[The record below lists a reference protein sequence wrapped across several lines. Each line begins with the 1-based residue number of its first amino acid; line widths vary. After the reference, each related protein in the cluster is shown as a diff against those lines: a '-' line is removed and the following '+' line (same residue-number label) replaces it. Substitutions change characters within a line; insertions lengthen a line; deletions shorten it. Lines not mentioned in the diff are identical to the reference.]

1 MTWEILWPLIL
12 GFALSGA
19 VQAVYRT
26 LQLPGELELLPPLA
40 ERRLPIAAHRRRRL
54 R

>member
-1 MTWEILWPLIL
+1 MLGPIGHALGLAFAMLWEILWALIL

-26 LQLPGELELLPPLA
+26 LQLPGELELLPP
-40 ERRLPIAAHRRRRL
+40 PM
-54 R
+54 